1 MKKISTFE
9 DLKVWQ
15 DASDLAV
22 EVYNLCSTGKI
33 AKDYGLKDQIQ
44 RASISISNNISEGYE
59 YENNKDFI
67 KFLRYAKGSA
77 GEVRSMFNILFKAH
91 LIDEETYHHFFNE
104 LIGLSKQIRGFMGY
118 LRKYEKQSE

>member
-33 AKDYGLKDQIQ
+33 SRDFGLKDQIQ

-59 YENNKDFI
+59 YENNNDFI

-77 GEVRSMFNILFKAH
+77 GEVRSMFNILFKANF
-91 LIDEETYHHFFNE
+91 INEEVYKHFYDE
-104 LIGLSKQIRGFMGY
+104 LICLSKQIKGFIKY
-118 LRKYEKQSE
+118 LKNFKER